1 MGVFPTV
8 ASGLMGSKSRSN
20 RLAPSWKGPGASN
33 LAAVREKSSMS
44 IRHTRVRGGGSVC
57 DIPELRLQAQKKWWQ
72 CKHWM

>member
-33 LAAVREKSSMS
+33 LAAVRKKSRTS
-44 IRHTRVRGGGSVC
+44 IRQTHVHSRGYAIS
-57 DIPELRLQAQKKWWQ
+57 RS
-72 CKHWM
+72 